1 MKVESI
7 NTTPI
12 VSNIPKVNSDK
23 KLDDKEK
30 TKESPAAIYEKGE
43 NRKNTGHVYDKTTV
57 DKLKRDS
64 EKAYAHLKRI
74 VEDMLK
80 RQGKTLKLV
89 EPDEFIEV
97 DETARLEAQE
107 LIGPDGALGV
117 EAVSQRIVDFAIAIS
132 GGDKSKL
139 DTLKKAINQGFKEA
153 EKILGEL
160 PDISKQT
167 YDRIMEK
174 LDNWEKE
181 E

>member
-1 MKVESI
+1 
-7 NTTPI
+7 
-12 VSNIPKVNSDK
+12 
-23 KLDDKEK
+23 
-30 TKESPAAIYEKGE
+30 
-43 NRKNTGHVYDKTTV
+43 
-57 DKLKRDS
+57 
-64 EKAYAHLKRI
+64 
-74 VEDMLK
+74 MLK